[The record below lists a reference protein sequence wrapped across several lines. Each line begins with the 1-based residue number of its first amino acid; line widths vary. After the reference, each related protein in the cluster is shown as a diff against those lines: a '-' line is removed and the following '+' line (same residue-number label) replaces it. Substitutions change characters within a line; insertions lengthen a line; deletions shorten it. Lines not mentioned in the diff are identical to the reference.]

1 MRLSRLRLL
10 GVAAVAVLLLVGAG
24 GVAAPPAGA
33 YDSYVHGDIVG
44 DADACGWCH
53 QDDHTNWP
61 PTNSKCLTCHGDYD
75 VADASLT
82 CWTCHTPGQDMSGA
96 RSDGACIATCHLADG
111 TTVTHAAHSDR
122 PATCTSCH
130 PVSPSATHAGGSPHH
145 TFVPPAV
152 SVAGFSPASGAPGAT
167 VTVNGAGFV
176 RVLSVTF
183 RGVAASRFTADSAA
197 EITVWVPAGATTGPI
212 AVTTVG
218 GAATSATDFVVRWEP
233 VTPAPSVAAFLPLR
247 GFPGTVVSVTGAG
260 FAGATSVTFGG
271 VAASF
276 AVISDAEITAAVPTG
291 AASGPVTVT
300 GPDGAGTSVTSFT
313 VLVPITASVT
323 LKVSR
328 TTFAL
333 GRSVRATGGLWPPL
347 DGSKVTLVVQRRSA
361 GSWRLVSA
369 VQRETTDFGASCSW
383 RYTPGRRGTYRA
395 RTMVAETAW
404 HTAAQSRWVSFSV
417 K

>member
-24 GVAAPPAGA
+24 GFAAPFAGA

-44 DADACGWCH
+44 DADPCGWCH
-53 QDDHTNWP
+53 QDDHTDWP

-82 CWTCHTPGQDMSGA
+82 CWTCHTPGQDMSAA
-96 RSDGACIATCHLADG
+96 RSDGACTAACHLADG
-111 TTVTHAAHSDR
+111 TTVTHGAHADR

-130 PVSPSATHAGGSPHH
+130 PVSSSATQAGGSPHH
-145 TFVPPAV
+145 TFVPPAA
-152 SVAGFSPASGAPGAT
+152 SVTGFSPASGAPGT
-167 VTVNGAGFV
+167 PVTVNGAGFV

-183 RGVAASRFTADSAA
+183 GGVLASRFTADSATQ
-197 EITVWVPAGATTGPI
+197 ITVWVPAGATTGPI

-218 GAATSATDFVVRWEP
+218 GTASSAVSFVVP
-233 VTPAPSVAAFLPLR
+233 VPFVPAPTVSTFFPTS
-247 GFPGTVVSVTGAG
+247 GFPGTTVTVTGAG
-260 FAGATSVTFGG
+260 FAGATSVTLGG
-271 VAASF
+271 VAATF

-300 GPDGAGTSVTSFT
+300 GPDGAGTSVSSFT

-369 VQRETTDFGASCSW
+369 VQRETTDFGASYSW
-383 RYTPGRRGTYRA
+383 RYTPGRHGTYRA
-395 RTMVAETAW
+395 KAKVAETAW

>member
-1 MRLSRLRLL
+1 MRLSRLTLS
-10 GVAAVAVLLLVGAG
+10 GFAAVAVLLLVGAG
-24 GVAAPPAGA
+24 GVVAPSAGA

-44 DADACGWCH
+44 DADPCGWCH

-82 CWTCHTPGQDMSGA
+82 CWTCHTPGQDMSAA
-96 RSDGACIATCHLADG
+96 RSDGACTAACHLADG
-111 TTVTHAAHSDR
+111 TTVTHAAHADR

-130 PVSPSATHAGGSPHH
+130 PVSPSATQAGGSPHH

-152 SVAGFSPASGAPGAT
+152 SVAGFSPALGAPGAT

-183 RGVAASRFTADSAA
+183 GGVAASRFTADSAMQ
-197 EITVWVPAGATTGPI
+197 ITVWVPAGATTGPI
-212 AVTTVG
+212 AVATVG
-218 GAATSATDFVVRWEP
+218 GTAASAVSFVVP
-233 VTPAPSVAAFLPLR
+233 VPVVPAPAVSAFFPTS
-247 GFPGTVVSVTGAG
+247 GFAGTVVTVTGAG

-276 AVISDAEITAAVPTG
+276 AVISDTEITAAVPAG
-291 AASGPVTVT
+291 AASGPVIVT

-313 VLVPITASVT
+313 VLAPATASVM
-323 LKVSR
+323 LKLSR
-328 TTFAL
+328 TTVAPGQSL
-333 GRSVRATGGLWPPL
+333 RATGLVSPL
-347 DGSKVTLVVQRRSA
+347 AAAGDPVRLVVQRRGAAVWRTVKDVPVATSDTGAYAYRYWPARVGSYRVRVSA
-361 GSWRLVSA
+361 GA
-369 VQRETTDFGASCSW
+369 A
-383 RYTPGRRGTYRA
+383 
-395 RTMVAETAW
+395 AE